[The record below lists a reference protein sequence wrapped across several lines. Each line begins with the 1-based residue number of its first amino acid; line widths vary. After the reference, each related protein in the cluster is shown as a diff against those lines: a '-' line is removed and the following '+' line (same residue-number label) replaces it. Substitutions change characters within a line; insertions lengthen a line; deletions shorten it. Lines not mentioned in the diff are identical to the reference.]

1 MSEVKLPK
9 AIREEA
15 ERADQIERELAAMVN
30 DQITDAVTQ
39 TPPIDV
45 PPIDLSAESP
55 PSDTP
60 SEETPPVDEPPPED
74 PNSETWQSR
83 YNALQGKY
91 NAEVPRLHQQLRELT
106 QYVQQVEAKVN
117 TPSDPIVPTDRLNE
131 KDREAAEL
139 FGEDLVNYIR
149 ERSQA
154 EAERRI
160 AELKQSQQHV
170 EQRIAQSEHERFF
183 AQVEAAVPNWRDI
196 DKDPAWLG
204 WLEEYDP
211 MLGAPRQ
218 AAVNEAVKARD
229 SARAIHLF
237 NAFLGTR
244 RPASASAPAQPS
256 RALQEQVTP
265 RPAGNASVASA
276 PQVRIYTQA
285 DIAKLLD
292 PRHFNRLPREQQIAL
307 ERDIDLAYEEGRI
320 AA

>member
-1 MSEVKLPK
+1 MSEIKLPK

-15 ERADQIERELAAMVN
+15 ERAEQIERELASMVN
-30 DQITDAVTQ
+30 DQITDSVTLNQ
-39 TPPIDV
+39 IEV
-45 PPIDLSAESP
+45 PPIEPNPETP

-60 SEETPPVDEPPPED
+60 PSETPPADDPPPED

-106 QYVQQVEAKVN
+106 QYVQQIEAKLN
-117 TPSDPIVPTDRLNE
+117 TPADPVAPTDGQNE
-131 KDREAAEL
+131 KDKEAAEL

-149 ERSQA
+149 ERAQA

-160 AELKQSQQHV
+160 AELKQSQQAV

-183 AQVEAAVPNWRDI
+183 AQVDAAIPNWRDI

-218 AAVNEAVKARD
+218 AAVNQAVKERD
-229 SARAIHLF
+229 AMRAIHLF
-237 NAFLGTR
+237 NTFLGTR

-276 PQVRIYTQA
+276 PQARIYTQA